1 MGSPGDRTVRV
12 TLVGRTGCH
21 LCDLARESVAAV
33 TGELGVD
40 FEEIDIDAHP
50 ALLARWADKIPVTL
64 VDGVEHD
71 HWWVDPGR
79 LRAALQA

>member
-1 MGSPGDRTVRV
+1 M
-12 TLVGRTGCH
+12 
-21 LCDLARESVAAV
+21 